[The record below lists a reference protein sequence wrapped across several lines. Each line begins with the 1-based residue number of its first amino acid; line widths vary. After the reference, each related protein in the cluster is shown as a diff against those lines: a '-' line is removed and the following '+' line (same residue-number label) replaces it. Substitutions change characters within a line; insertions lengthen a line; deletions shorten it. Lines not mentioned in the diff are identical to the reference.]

1 MRYDPGHKAV
11 TYKRILASA
20 GRRIKAH
27 GIDQSGVSALMADAG
42 LTNGAFYSHFSSK
55 QELVAAAVAQ
65 QLNDQAEAFRAL
77 GSTPEALEHFIRGY
91 LTLWHRDHPADG
103 CPSAALLDEI
113 VRCDESTRAT
123 YTRALMSLID
133 DMSIAVGSGDVA
145 TERTKTLGIYA
156 MLVGTMQ
163 MSRAL
168 TDPELAADVLERGV
182 ENALSALHS
191 S

>member
-1 MRYDPGHKAV
+1 MRYDPDHKAV

-55 QELVAAAVAQ
+55 QELVATAVAQ

-77 GSTPEALEHFIRGY
+77 GSTPEALEHFIRDY
-91 LTLWHRDHPADG
+91 LTPWHRDHAADG

-113 VRCDESTRAT
+113 VRCDESTREA
-123 YTRALMSLID
+123 YTKALMSLID

-168 TDPELAADVLERGV
+168 TDPDLATGVLERGV
-182 ENALSALHS
+182 ENAMNALHS